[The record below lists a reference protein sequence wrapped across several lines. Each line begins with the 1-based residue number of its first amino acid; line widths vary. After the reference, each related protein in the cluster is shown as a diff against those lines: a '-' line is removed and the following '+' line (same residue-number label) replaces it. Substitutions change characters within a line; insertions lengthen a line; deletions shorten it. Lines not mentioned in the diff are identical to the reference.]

1 MKELKI
7 WIVNEILNNDGE
19 WIFASHP
26 FVTEDKA
33 KEFIKNYKKKL
44 DEEEGK
50 FQGFVQEIEDDDDSN
65 YEVDYDTDTH
75 FLIYTPSDDYSVELE
90 INVHTI
96 SIKR

>member
-33 KEFIKNYKKKL
+33 KEFIKDYKKKL

-50 FQGFVQEIEDDDDSN
+50 FQGFLQDIEDDDDSN
-65 YEVDYDTDTH
+65 YEVDYDEEDH
-75 FLIYTPSDDYSVELE
+75 FLIFTPSDDYSVELE
-90 INVHTI
+90 INDHI
-96 SIKR
+96 LNI

>member
-65 YEVDYDTDTH
+65 NEVDYDEEDH
-75 FLIYTPSDDYSVELE
+75 DHIDTPSDDYSVELE
-90 INVHTI
+90 INDHI
-96 SIKR
+96 LNI